1 MALETFPS
9 DPLSPLHWNLTL
21 LGASA
26 LVTMILL
33 VLMCSPC
40 GKRKSD
46 KTSHPERSEG
56 TELSSLPQTTA
67 ENEIWEQS
75 TNASTADQPEQQIN
89 KAEKRNA
96 ADAKSKG
103 KAKRKA
109 GESDRPQKEESPETG
124 SVTDADKDDRGKVQ
138 RVRELPELPGIARR
152 VTRRHSSSN
161 SLNVYDVVSEV
172 RNVWPLDSRA
182 LCKQTS
188 GGSNLYDEIRTVE
201 VRWGPEMEDSK
212 TIPVYT
218 NINEPKPSGLSPQ
231 PLAQVGAAVPRPETQ
246 DMPLYA
252 KVKKPRTRAV
262 QSEIIIT

>member
-89 KAEKRNA
+89 KAEKN
-96 ADAKSKG
+96 
-103 KAKRKA
+103 
-109 GESDRPQKEESPETG
+109 
-124 SVTDADKDDRGKVQ
+124 ADKDDRGKVQ